1 MKNIFTLLAV
11 CMALFSH
18 AQVVTVTDQN
28 TREAISEA
36 VIYTR
41 TGTTNVIT
49 DSKGKADI
57 TALAAA
63 DTLLIRH
70 TSYGVTVVPMSL
82 VRSGNNQIKIG
93 VRLIQLN
100 EVVFV
105 ASKSADMRSNV
116 ASQVESISARQIE
129 ALNPQTS
136 ADMLTQSGVV
146 FAQKSQMGGGSPIL
160 RGFEANKVLLV
171 VDGVR
176 MNNAIY
182 RGGHLQDIITIDPN
196 MLERTEVLFG
206 PASVIYGSDALGG
219 TMAFYT
225 RRPLLATSG
234 DKMDVTGN
242 FMTRYSNANN
252 EKTGHFDINLGFRR
266 FASLTSFTFS
276 DFGDLRSGNL
286 RNPYDTAF
294 GKRYYYAERI
304 NGVDSMMV
312 NDDPNVQVGTA
323 YKQYD
328 INQKFY
334 YMQSSNLQHL
344 LNFQLSTSSDIPRY
358 DRLTEFTG
366 NGNLRFAEWN
376 YGPQKRMMVSYQLK
390 HFSRRNLIYN
400 KGVFI
405 AAFQDVDQQ
414 RISRRF
420 GNNFRTDQ
428 FENVK
433 VFSLNGDYDKRLNG
447 KHILRYGAEL
457 TYNKVTST
465 ATLTNIAEDTT
476 GKANTRY
483 PDAGSSMSSAAVYL
497 THTFD
502 ISDKLTLN
510 EGIRLSLVN
519 LDAAWEDTTF
529 FPFPYKE
536 VSQQNMAPSGSIGL
550 TWRPSNKWRIHL
562 LGSSGFRAANIDDI
576 GKVFDSSPGMLIVP
590 NPELKPEFAWSGEI
604 GISKTISDVARVD
617 VIYFNTLLTNAM
629 VIKPFQLNGSDSII
643 YAGTPS
649 QVMALQNANKAVIQG
664 VSAIFTADFNAHFS
678 FRSTF
683 NFTQGRY
690 NDTDNDTII
699 PLDHIPPIYGRTG
712 LVYKNK
718 GLEMETYCAYNGAK
732 RLKDYSPSG
741 EDNLQYATAVGMPA
755 WYTLNVRAGFQFG
768 KYVHLNMALENIMDL
783 HYRYFASGVSAPGRN
798 LVTSVRVKF

>member
-1 MKNIFTLLAV
+1 MKNILTIVCV
-11 CMALFSH
+11 CMTFFAE

-41 TGTTNVIT
+41 NGNTNVIT

-57 TALAAA
+57 TPLGNP
-63 DTLLIRH
+63 DTLLVRH
-70 TSYGVTVVPMSL
+70 TSYGISVVPMSM
-82 VRSGNNQIKIG
+82 VRADKNQVKIG

-105 ASKSADMRSNV
+105 ASKSADLRSNV

-146 FAQKSQMGGGSPIL
+146 FAQKSQMGGGSPVL

-225 RRPLLATSG
+225 RRPQLATSG
-234 DKMDVTGN
+234 DKLDVTGN

-252 EKTGHFDINLGFRR
+252 EKTGHFDINLGWRKL
-266 FASLTSFTFS
+266 ASLTSFTFS
-276 DFGDLRSGNL
+276 DFGDLRAGNL

-304 NGVDSMMV
+304 NGVDSMMR
-312 NDDPNVQVGTA
+312 NSDPNVQAGTA

-334 YMQSSNLQHL
+334 FAQSSSFQHL
-344 LNFQLSTSSDIPRY
+344 LNFQLSRSSDIPRY
-358 DRLTEFTG
+358 DRLSEFSG
-366 NGNLRFAEWN
+366 NGNLKFAEWK
-376 YGPQKRMMVSYQLK
+376 YGPQKRLMTSYQLK
-390 HFSRRNLIYN
+390 HFSRNGFIYN
-400 KGVFI
+400 RGVFI
-405 AAFQDVDQQ
+405 AAFQDIDQQ

-420 GNNFRTDQ
+420 RNNFRTDQ
-428 FENVK
+428 LENVK
-433 VFSLNGDYDKRLNG
+433 VLSLNADFDKRLNG
-447 KHILRYGAEL
+447 KHVLRYGAEL
-457 TYNKVTST
+457 TYNRVNST

-476 GKANTRY
+476 GKAGTRY
-483 PDAGSSMSSAAVYL
+483 PDAGSSMNSAAVYI
-497 THTFD
+497 THTFN
-502 ISDKLTLN
+502 INDKLTLN

-519 LDAAWEDTTF
+519 LHAKWDDTTF

-536 VSQQNMAPSGSIGL
+536 VNQQNMAPSGSIGL
-550 TWRPSNKWRIHL
+550 TWRPANQWRLHV

-576 GKVFDSSPGMLIVP
+576 GKVFDSSPGTLIVP
-590 NPELKPEFAWSGEI
+590 NPDLKPEYAWSGEI
-604 GISKTISDVARVD
+604 GMSKTISSVARID

-629 VIKPFQLNGSDSII
+629 VIKPFQLNGQDSVI
-643 YAGTPS
+643 YSGTPS
-649 QVMALQNANKAVIQG
+649 QVMALQNADKAVVQG
-664 VSAIFTADFNAHFS
+664 VSAIFTADFNANFS

-690 NDTDNDTII
+690 TDTDNDTII

-718 GLEMETYCAYNGAK
+718 GLEMETWCAYNGAK

-741 EDNLQYATAVGMPA
+741 EDNLQYATVVGMPA
-755 WYTLNVRAGFQFG
+755 WYTLNVRAGYQFG
-768 KYVHLNMALENIMDL
+768 KYVHLNVALENIMDQ

-798 LVTSVRVKF
+798 LVTSLRVKF